1 MRSHDH
7 RNLNVARN
15 TQNPT
20 VDAST
25 AFSAPLA
32 PKGRKGGAWTFK
44 QFCEVCDTPGAKS
57 VQAVLAASNNIGF
70 SLYARQD
77 RRLHRITLNGSSV
90 IFRTIEQA
98 LDTLADVPHLATEI
112 AVDKKNWAVST
123 LKCNTTG

>member
-25 AFSAPLA
+25 AFSAPVR
-32 PKGRKGGAWTFK
+32 PQGHKGGAWTFK
-44 QFCEVCDTPGAKS
+44 QFCEACDTPGAKS
-57 VQAVLAASNNIGF
+57 VQAVLAASTNIGF

-77 RRLHRITLNGSSV
+77 RRLHRITLNDRSV

-98 LDTLADVPHLATEI
+98 LDTLADVPHLALEI
-112 AVDKKNWAVST
+112 AIDTTNW
-123 LKCNTTG
+123 

>member
-1 MRSHDH
+1 M
-7 RNLNVARN
+7 ARN

-20 VDAST
+20 ADAGT

-32 PKGRKGGAWTFK
+32 PQGLKGGAWTFK
-44 QFCEVCDTPGAKS
+44 QFCTACDTPGAKS

-77 RRLHRITLNGSSV
+77 RRLHRITLNDRFV

-98 LDTLADVPHLATEI
+98 LDTLSDVPHLAPEI
-112 AVDKKNWAVST
+112 AIDTTNW
-123 LKCNTTG
+123 

>member
-7 RNLNVARN
+7 RILNMARN

-25 AFSAPLA
+25 AVAAPLVQQ
-32 PKGRKGGAWTFK
+32 GHKGGTWTFK
-44 QFCEVCDTPGAKS
+44 QFCDACDTPGAKS
-57 VQAVLAASNNIGF
+57 IQAVLAASNNIGF

-77 RRLHRITLNGSSV
+77 RHLHRITLNDRSV

-98 LDTLADVPHLATEI
+98 LNTLADVPHLAPEI
-112 AVDKKNWAVST
+112 AIDR
-123 LKCNTTG
+123 TTW